1 MFSLR
6 FSKMLSLLAMVCLLG
21 CGFHL
26 RGFITMPS
34 KLRNVAIIVD
44 NVNRDVA
51 PMLKE
56 QLNAYRI
63 VVPEDPE
70 DAEYWII
77 LEQDVEEQ
85 HITSVSSSTTPRQYQ
100 MNYQLTFKF
109 QEAHGKEI
117 IPSTPVT
124 ATRQLTI
131 NSNRI
136 LGSNYEENT
145 LKHEMRKDTVTQI
158 IDRIGHHP
166 L

>member
-1 MFSLR
+1 MFALR
-6 FSKMLSLLAMVCLLG
+6 LSKNISLLTMICLLG

-26 RGFITMPS
+26 RGYITMPS

-63 VVPEDPE
+63 VVSDNPE
-70 DAEYWII
+70 DAQYWLI
-77 LEQDVEEQ
+77 LEQDMEEQ

-100 MNYQLTFKF
+100 LNYQLTFKF

-145 LKHEMRKDTVTQI
+145 LKHEMRKDAAIQI
-158 IDRIGHHP
+158 LDRIGHHP